1 MKRSALFQLAPD
13 RKGQGVIKSRVGKM
27 LNVKIDDV
35 IYFQG
40 NLKEMTED
48 DYEKLKTSLLEH
60 GIISPGLV
68 WRNKGKLY
76 ALDCHQRLKTL
87 KQMKLEG
94 MGVPDKIPAVE
105 IHADSKKQAKR
116 FLLQYVSQHGK
127 VSEEE
132 LYAFIH
138 DAGLEDDVDAL
149 ELELSLPDL
158 NFGEFKL
165 GYFDPDPGEGEGEEE
180 DGDGSG
186 EEPEVNAEKF
196 TFIVNKKDA
205 EIVHKALTKSE
216 KKIKSK
222 DGDKVFVEICKK
234 YL

>member
-1 MKRSALFQLAPD
+1 
-13 RKGQGVIKSRVGKM
+13 M

-40 NLKEMTED
+40 NLKEMSEED
-48 DYEKLKTSLLEH
+48 YGKLKTSMLEH

-68 WRNKGKLY
+68 WRNRGKFY

-87 KQMKLEG
+87 KQMRLEG
-94 MGVPDKIPAVE
+94 IKVPDTIPAVE

-132 LYAFIH
+132 LYAYIH
-138 DAGLEDDVDAL
+138 DAGLEDDIGAL

-165 GYFDPDPGEGEGEEE
+165 GYFEPEETEGEE
-180 DGDGSG
+180 GDDDAAG
-186 EEPEVNAEKF
+186 EEQEGNAEKF
-196 TFIVNKKDA
+196 TFVVCKQDA
-205 EIVHKALTKSE
+205 ETVHKALTKAE
-216 KKIKSK
+216 KKTKSK